1 MWASNALVQ
10 EIIGARL
17 VLVANTSML
26 HSQERVTSVILQVPS
41 VNVQQVYAYG
51 EQRGFFKQEE
61 LDMRIVVIKPHLATA
76 TLLSSFL
83 HETKFVEW
91 RYSG

>member
-17 VLVANTSML
+17 VLLANTSML

-83 HETKFVEW
+83 HETKVVEW
-91 RYSG
+91 RCSG

>member
-1 MWASNALVQ
+1 VGANVLVQ
-10 EIIGARL
+10 EIIGARSRTARERIDAAL
-17 VLVANTSML
+17 SRTSNVGD
-26 HSQERVTSVILQVPS
+26 SPS
-41 VNVQQVYAYG
+41 AQRQCPACIC
-51 EQRGFFKQEE
+51 EQRGFFKQEG

-91 RYSG
+91 RCSG

>member
-1 MWASNALVQ
+1 MWAPMLWFRRSSAL
-10 EIIGARL
+10 AL

-26 HSQERVTSVILQVPS
+26 DSQERVTSVILQVPS

-76 TLLSSFL
+76 TLLLSFL
-83 HETKFVEW
+83 HETKVVEW
-91 RYSG
+91 RCSG

>member
-1 MWASNALVQ
+1 
-10 EIIGARL
+10 
-17 VLVANTSML
+17 
-26 HSQERVTSVILQVPS
+26 VILQVHS

-76 TLLSSFL
+76 TLLLSFL
-83 HETKFVEW
+83 HETKVVEW
-91 RYSG
+91 RCSG